1 MSSDR
6 FNSCYNI
13 QVLCYRKHG
22 IFFFF
27 FFFRAAGAAY
37 RSYQGRGRIG
47 AIAASHAML
56 DPYPTERR

>member
-27 FFFRAAGAAY
+27 FFSGPQVQPIEVTRVGVE
-37 RSYQGRGRIG
+37 
-47 AIAASHAML
+47 L
-56 DPYPTERR
+56 EL